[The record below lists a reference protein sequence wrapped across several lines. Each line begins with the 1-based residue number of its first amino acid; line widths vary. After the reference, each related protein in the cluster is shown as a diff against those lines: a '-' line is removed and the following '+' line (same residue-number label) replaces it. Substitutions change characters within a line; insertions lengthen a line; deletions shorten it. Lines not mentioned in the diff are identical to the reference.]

1 MPPTTMPTIAPTPR
15 CFSSATSSPSAAG
28 RSGFMPSAAV
38 GAVSSAVS
46 FILIFVPLIF
56 TFGAAIFEVLP
67 DPIFERK
74 RLKSPSRDW

>member
-1 MPPTTMPTIAPTPR
+1 
-15 CFSSATSSPSAAG
+15 
-28 RSGFMPSAAV
+28 MPSAAV